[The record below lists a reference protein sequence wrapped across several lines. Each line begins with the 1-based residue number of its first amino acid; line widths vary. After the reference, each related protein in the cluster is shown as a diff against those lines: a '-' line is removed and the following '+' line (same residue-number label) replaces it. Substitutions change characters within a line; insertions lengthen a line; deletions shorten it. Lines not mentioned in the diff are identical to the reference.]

1 MLYVEVLSFGECMIY
16 VNVYYLSL
24 YLQDILENEDLKL
37 DNMFIASLVKD
48 IIQVMVES
56 YDRNPDIYFSILK
69 E

>member
-1 MLYVEVLSFGECMIY
+1 MYDLCEYL
-16 VNVYYLSL
+16 YYLSI

-56 YDRNPDIYFSILK
+56 YDRNPEFYLRILK

>member
-1 MLYVEVLSFGECMIY
+1 MCDLCEYF
-16 VNVYYLSL
+16 YYLSI

-56 YDRNPDIYFSILK
+56 YDTNPDIYFRIMK